1 VSSGCSLP
9 SECPT
14 PRGGHRC
21 KSRRCPSCGLLWAGD
36 QRKKLLVNIS
46 AYGGAV
52 GLLTLTA
59 PGSAELPDQAAM
71 WRWNST
77 AARRWTRMHRLASQ
91 TAKRRHGAFTFIGWT
106 WEYQRRGALHKHA
119 ILGMESARERA
130 AAHTYALAMEE
141 LRQEHG
147 FGFIDGGRRDWR
159 RGGLEVIAA
168 ERAARYV
175 AKYVSPLDR
184 RTGKPTLS
192 ETVMR
197 PDVPALVVY
206 VSREL
211 TSATGVTMRFLRR
224 VRLCWVLGID
234 PVTGEL
240 VNAVVMA
247 APEAPST
254 SPPPARA
261 P

>member
-1 VSSGCSLP
+1 
-9 SECPT
+9 
-14 PRGGHRC
+14 
-21 KSRRCPSCGLLWAGD
+21 
-36 QRKKLLVNIS
+36 
-46 AYGGAV
+46 
-52 GLLTLTA
+52 
-59 PGSAELPDQAAM
+59 M
-71 WRWNST
+71 WRWNAT

-91 TAKRRHGAFTFIGWT
+91 RAKRRHGAFTIIGWV
-106 WEYQRRGALHKHA
+106 WEFQRRGALHKHVV
-119 ILGMESARERA
+119 LGQETARERA

-141 LRQEHG
+141 LRQGHG

-159 RGGLEVIAA
+159 RAGLKVIPAD
-168 ERAARYV
+168 RAARYL

-184 RTGKPTLS
+184 RSGKPTLS

-211 TSATGVTMRFLRR
+211 TTATGVTMRFLRR

-240 VNAVVMA
+240 VNAIALA
-247 APEAPST
+247 APDASST
-254 SPPPARA
+254 PPPPARA